1 MNQPAPVRPSL
12 GDGWSIWPVAALRI
26 AGMPFSWLA
35 WLAADVQAEDA
46 ARARSAA
53 AGRSLARQG
62 RFAEAVQ
69 WQNPGL
75 VANWFGAYR
84 QAVLTAGDHD
94 DRPVPLARR
103 DQRET
108 LLATLAQRY
117 CAKNETIG
125 FFGPVA
131 WARFD
136 EDAASTVVCGSGG
149 LRSRTAYLEWH
160 AVSAIAAAAAQDEEL
175 RMVLPLRRHPLVS
188 ICAGRITGPRGR
200 YDPRASLATQIVTAL
215 AVPATEDCLREKVGG
230 AEFEAALGSLVADGI
245 VLRDLPVPVG
255 DRPEEFLTRRLE
267 TLDDVPARKAWLAR
281 MAEVR
286 AALGAVGAAAGDADA
301 LASAMTGLD
310 LVLGRVTGAGRYG
323 QDERAGC
330 YGRSAAYEDCRADLD
345 VTIGADL
352 LRALSAPLALLLR
365 SARWLVT
372 EAGHEVLAALRPVHE
387 RLARAGQPVTLNT
400 LVLAGAD
407 VLSGAPET
415 AVHHVVADFRARWAE
430 VLGLADGDGRL
441 DSAAAHPLVTALF
454 PDEGAPPWQAARQ
467 HSPDVMVRVR
477 RDGTLQW
484 VLGELHL
491 ALNTLENRPFRSQSD
506 DDADELLRGSRAD
519 FPLGR
524 IVPVWPGS
532 APEVTSRTYPPLA
545 LDLPDAYDYW
555 SYAKDEGHWAGRES
569 WPGSLL
575 HVLAEGKALHVTPA
589 DGSWRRPLGEFLGEF
604 LTALV
609 ASRFEIRE
617 PAPHAPR
624 LMIDDVV
631 VERETWRVPASE
643 LLAAAARTDYR
654 HSQLATA
661 LADLGCPRYVFA
673 SLPGQRKPVLV
684 DRQAPL
690 LLRAFVRLLRASAM
704 DEPAAQVKLVEML
717 PEPETLWLRDA
728 DGEPITSELRV
739 VVAEPAGHAAA
750 GITLPNRPSDVR

>member
-1 MNQPAPVRPSL
+1 MNQPAPARPSL
-12 GDGWSIWPVAALRI
+12 DDRWSIWPMAALRT
-26 AGMPFSWLA
+26 AGMPFGWLA
-35 WLAADVQAEDA
+35 WFAADGQTEDA
-46 ARARSAA
+46 ARAGSAA
-53 AGRSLARQG
+53 AGRSLAHQG

-75 VANWFGAYR
+75 VRNWFGTYR
-84 QAVLTAGDHD
+84 QAALTADDHD

-136 EDAASTVVCGSGG
+136 EDAATTTVHGSRE

-160 AVSAIAAAAAQDEEL
+160 AVSAIAAAAALDEDL
-175 RMVLPLRRHPLVS
+175 RTALPLRRHPLVS
-188 ICAGRITGPRGR
+188 VCDGRIVGPRGP
-200 YDPRASLATQIVTAL
+200 YNPRASLATHIVSAL
-215 AVPATEDCLREKVGG
+215 AAPATEDCLREKVGG
-230 AEFEAALGSLVADGI
+230 AEFEAALDSLIADGI
-245 VLRDLPVPVG
+245 VLRDLPVPIG
-255 DRPEEFLTRRLE
+255 DRPDEFLTRRLE
-267 TLDDVPARKAWLAR
+267 ALDDVPARNAWLGR

-310 LVLGRVTGAGRYG
+310 LVLGRVTGAGRDG
-323 QDERAGC
+323 RAGR

-345 VTIGADL
+345 VIIGADL
-352 LRALSAPLALLLR
+352 LRGLRAPLALLLR

-387 RLARAGQPVTLNT
+387 RLARAGRPVTLNT
-400 LVLAGAD
+400 LILAGAD
-407 VLSGAPET
+407 VLSGAPGT

-430 VLGLADGDGRL
+430 VLGLADGGGRL
-441 DSAAAHPLVTALF
+441 DSAAARPLVAALF

-467 HSPDVMVRVR
+467 HSPDVMLRAR

-506 DDADELLRGSRAD
+506 DAAELLRASRAD

-532 APEVTSRTYPPLA
+532 SPEVTSRTYPPLA

-569 WPGSLL
+569 WPGSQL
-575 HVLAEGKALHVTPA
+575 HVVAEGKALHVTPA

-609 ASRFEIRE
+609 VNRFELRA

-631 VERETWRVPASE
+631 VERETWRVPAGE
-643 LLAAAARTDYR
+643 LLATAARADYR
-654 HSQLATA
+654 HSRLAAA
-661 LADLGCPRYVFA
+661 LAELGCPRYVFA

-690 LLRAFVRLLRASAM
+690 LLRAFVRLLRTTAM
-704 DEPAAQVKLVEML
+704 EEPAAQVRLVEML
-717 PEPETLWLRDA
+717 PEPGALWLRDA

-739 VVAEPAGHAAA
+739 VAAEPAGDAAA
-750 GITLPNRPSDVR
+750 AIALPNSPSDVR